1 MEAIL
6 HSPLAWVIGAVV
18 AYLVYQNQKAKES
31 KKEACDSYVPMPNIE
46 IEHLKA
52 QVRQLRDERRENAV
66 SQVVKEDFDP
76 EDLDSEIEDV
86 DRATKT
92 AQATLAKLAILTQK
106 NEALAQVLKP
116 PTKEAVK

>member
-1 MEAIL
+1 MEAII
-6 HSPLAWVIGAVV
+6 HSPLAWLIGAVV
-18 AYLVYQNQKAKES
+18 AYLVYPTQKAKES
-31 KKEACDSYVPMPNIE
+31 KREACDTSGSAPNFE

-52 QVRQLRDERRENAV
+52 QVRQLRDERRESVV
-66 SQVVKEDFDP
+66 SQVVKEEFDP
-76 EDLDSEIEDV
+76 EDLDAEIEDV

>member
-1 MEAIL
+1 MEAII

-31 KKEACDSYVPMPNIE
+31 KKEACDTSGPIPNFE

-52 QVRQLRDERRENAV
+52 QVRQLRDERRENVV
-66 SQVVKEDFDP
+66 SQVVKEEFDP

-92 AQATLAKLAILTQK
+92 AQACLAKLAILAQK